1 MKVYLDNCSY
11 NRPFDDQTSLK
22 INLETQAK
30 LQIQADIKNGKH
42 DLVWS
47 YIMDYEAGNNPFAD
61 RKEAILEWKKIAS
74 ERVDEESP
82 EILALAEEL
91 TNDGIKTYDAL
102 HIACAKSADCEY
114 FITTDKR
121 LLNVMLPGMEI
132 VNPIQFVLDLEES
145 K

>member
-1 MKVYLDNCSY
+1 M
-11 NRPFDDQTSLK
+11 
-22 INLETQAK
+22 E
-30 LQIQADIKNGKH
+30 
-42 DLVWS
+42 
-47 YIMDYEAGNNPFAD
+47 
-61 RKEAILEWKKIAS
+61 KIAS